1 MGRRVSRVSHAIRC
15 LFEPDLH
22 VSLSPARVAKGICTC
37 FAHFGSSVSAIF
49 LRKVGIGK
57 KQNLIAANDLDQ
69 GQNFLS
75 TYFFSPLALV

>member
-1 MGRRVSRVSHAIRC
+1 MRDVGFRVFHTLKRIGAK
-15 LFEPDLH
+15 LLH
-22 VSLSPARVAKGICTC
+22 VSPSSAREAKDICVC
-37 FAHFGSSVSAIF
+37 FAHFGSSVSAVF

-57 KQNLIAANDLDQ
+57 KQNLIAANDLDH